1 MSYDFGYAY
10 GFAPRCRTVYGGG
23 DVRSLLLTA
32 PNSPLQGLPTLPNVP
47 VTPAS
52 TDTELLAALR
62 AQEPLAL
69 ANVYDRYS
77 TVVYSVALRVLRD
90 TAAAQDVMQ
99 EVFLQLWRR
108 PDIYTPQRGSLPA
121 WLSVVARNRSI
132 DALRRRRPTDNVDDL
147 QLSSNLDLGSEAE
160 RELMIEKVRGLLGS
174 LPEEQRHALE
184 LAFFEGHTHTEIAEM
199 TGNPLGTV
207 KTRIRN
213 ALITIRK
220 ALQA

>member
-1 MSYDFGYAY
+1 
-10 GFAPRCRTVYGGG
+10 
-23 DVRSLLLTA
+23 
-32 PNSPLQGLPTLPNVP
+32 LPNAP
-47 VTPAS
+47 LHNAAS
-52 TDTELLAALR
+52 TDADLLEALR
-62 AQEPLAL
+62 TQQPTAL
-69 ANVYDRYS
+69 ADVYDRYS
-77 TVVYSVALRVLRD
+77 SVVYSVALRVLRD

-121 WLSVVARNRSI
+121 WLAVVARNRSI
-132 DALRRRRPTDNVDDL
+132 DALRRKRPTDNVEDL
-147 QLSSNLDLGSEAE
+147 QLSSNVDLGSEAE
-160 RELMIEKVRGLLGS
+160 RELMIEKVRSLLGS